1 MDDPTQLYGS
11 DDEMAAPCNRWGL
24 RVCHDVVRIGQE
36 IGIDE
41 AGRGPLFGPVFA
53 GAVVLGDGP
62 LLDFDG
68 LKDSKRFS
76 SRRRLGRVAEHI
88 MAYAKGWAVAQ
99 VSAADIDAMN
109 IRKATH
115 RAMHRA
121 ARECMNVCGM
131 SVQGWEIQKPFLLVD
146 GSDFPPV
153 ACLAADT
160 LRVVPHMCV
169 PKGDNTYCAI
179 AAASILA
186 KHARDDYIDSLVEA
200 DPTLD
205 ERYGISRNKGYGT
218 KEHIEGLRRHGPSEY
233 HRLSFKVKASSE
245 AV

>member
-1 MDDPTQLYGS
+1 MDNPTQLYGS
-11 DDEMAAPCNRWGL
+11 DDEMVAPCNRWGL

-41 AGRGPLFGPVFA
+41 AGRGPLLGPVFA
-53 GAVVLGDGP
+53 AAVVLGDGP
-62 LLDFDG
+62 LLEFDG

-76 SRRRLGRVAEHI
+76 SRRRLAKVAEHV

-115 RAMHRA
+115 RAMHCA
-121 ARECMNVCGM
+121 ARECMSVCALHVCGL
-131 SVQGWEIQKPFLLVD
+131 ETQKPFLLVD
-146 GSDFPPV
+146 GTDFTPITYLDSD
-153 ACLAADT
+153 A

-218 KEHIEGLRRHGPSEY
+218 KEHIDGLRRYGPSEY
-233 HRLSFKVKASSE
+233 HRLSFKVKGNSQGA
-245 AV
+245 